1 MRHLKTKSL
10 FALKQIKKSA
20 IIQNDMMEQFIM
32 EIKLQLFLN
41 HPNILK
47 LYGVF
52 DDEEHIY
59 LILEYMEDGTL
70 YNQLKKKKTL
80 KQADASRKLKDILEG
95 VSYLH
100 SQQIAHRDIKP

>member
-1 MRHLKTKSL
+1 
-10 FALKQIKKSA
+10 
-20 IIQNDMMEQFIM
+20 MEQFVM
-32 EIKLQLFLN
+32 EIKLQFFLN

-70 YNQLKKKKTL
+70 YNQLKKKKSL

-100 SQQIAHRDIKP
+100 SQQIAHRDIKPENIVISYVTPLIYSGPLQNL